1 MFSLVGTLE
10 VVGHALG
17 WGLATILGTL
27 WFWIL
32 VVSWQHTKAEE
43 ILQEG
48 RSKSHTSNLSRP
60 DASSLAPEPA
70 ATIDSAIVSRTTR
83 PSPDRHGF

>member
-10 VVGHALG
+10 VVWHALG
-17 WGLATILGTL
+17 WGLAIIPGTL

-32 VVSWQHTKAEE
+32 VVSWQHTKPEE
-43 ILQEG
+43 IFQEG
-48 RSKSHTSNLSRP
+48 RSKSQASNLSHP

-70 ATIDSAIVSRTTR
+70 AKISSAILSRIAR
-83 PSPDRHGF
+83 PSLHRHGF